1 MIGKLLGAYLGNRID
16 RADGKGGVKGA
27 LIGLGVERLLAR
39 MGPVGWVLAAL
50 FLVLRFFWRLVFP
63 KRRVRYV
70 RS

>member
-1 MIGKLLGAYLGNRID
+1 MIGKLLGAFIGNRID

-39 MGPVGWVLAAL
+39 MGPVGWVLAVL
-50 FLVLRFFWRLVFP
+50 FLVLRFVWRLVFP

>member
-1 MIGKLLGAYLGNRID
+1 VIGKLLAAFIGNRID

-27 LIGLGVERLLAR
+27 VIGLGVERLLTR

-50 FLVLRFFWRLVFP
+50 FLVLRFFWRLIFP
-63 KRRVRYV
+63 KRKVRYV